1 MINSDDKKMLVDYA
15 IKLDR
20 DIKDKK
26 KELDIVKAKL
36 QGKGLEE
43 LENKNIKFLQ
53 YYGDDGSCDVTYR
66 QRCEIDNVEILK
78 EIFGKVVED
87 KITREEK
94 VSYKIDNK
102 FKDALI
108 ALYLKDY
115 NPNDIDSILLGL
127 GLDRESVKL
136 AKKKLNGEYFKDKEF
151 LESLGFDGENLE
163 EELDAIRESI
173 NFELISKYIDIEN
186 FTKETHE
193 KLKRA
198 ITVDENISLGLSYE

>member
-1 MINSDDKKMLVDYA
+1 MAKSDDKKMLVDYA

-26 KELDIVKAKL
+26 KELDSVKAKL

-43 LENKNIKFLQ
+43 LENKNIKYLQ

-66 QRCEIDNVEILK
+66 QKCDIDNMELLK
-78 EIFGKVVED
+78 EIFGKVLDD
-87 KITREEK
+87 KIIREEK
-94 VSYKIDNK
+94 VTYKVDNK

-108 ALYLKDY
+108 AIYLEDY
-115 NPNDIDSILLGL
+115 NPNDIEVILRGM
-127 GLDRESVKL
+127 GLDGDRLKL
-136 AKKKLNGEYFKDKEF
+136 AKKKLKGDYFKDKDF

-173 NFELISKYIDIEN
+173 NFELISRYIDVEN
-186 FTKETHE
+186 FTPEIHK
-193 KLKRA
+193 KLKKA
-198 ITVDENISLGLSYE
+198 ITVDESISIGLSYE